1 MAASGSDLNAP
12 TPPSPATPGRGRWL
26 RAAGIVVGIVAVG
39 FCGWTLIAEWSTV
52 QEAVTTADPALV
64 TAAVVGGLAGTT
76 CVAQQWRWVLAAL
89 GAPTTRRQGWTW
101 FFAGELGK
109 YVPGG
114 VWAVVGRGELAHR
127 GGVPRAVAYP
137 ATLLSLG
144 VFCLSGG
151 IGWAALYPFTG
162 PARWWTVLLIPAL
175 LAAVH
180 PAVQRPVFGSLTRI
194 SRGRL
199 RVPVLPWPRMLGL
212 VGATLPAWFLLGAT
226 TALVAGALGLT
237 VDPVAVAAAAI
248 AAWVVGVLVPVP
260 AGAGIRE
267 VAFAIGSG
275 LPAGPA
281 VLVAALARVVFV
293 VVDLAAGLLALTL
306 LPRTTAPAPPAR

>member
-1 MAASGSDLNAP
+1 MGL
-12 TPPSPATPGRGRWL
+12 L
-26 RAAGIVVGIVAVG
+26 AVG
-39 FCGWTLIAEWSTV
+39 FCGWTLVAQWPTV
-52 QEAVTTADPALV
+52 RVAVSAADPTLV
-64 TAAVVGGLAGTT
+64 TAAVVGGLAGTI
-76 CVAQQWRWVLAAL
+76 CIAEQWRWVLAAL
-89 GAPTTRRQGWTW
+89 RAPTGRRRAWTW

-127 GGVPRAVAYP
+127 GGVSRAVAYP

-162 PARWWTVLLIPAL
+162 PARWWTVLLIPVL

-180 PAVQRPVFGSLTRI
+180 PAVLRPVFAILNRV

-199 RVPVLPWPRMLGL
+199 IVPVLPWPRMVGL
-212 VGATLPAWFLLGAT
+212 LGATLPGWLLLGAT
-226 TALVAGALGLT
+226 SALLAGSLGLT
-237 VDPVAVAAAAI
+237 ADPVAVAGAAI

-260 AGAGIRE
+260 AGAGVRE
-267 VAFAIGSG
+267 VAFAVGSG

-306 LPRTTAPAPPAR
+306 LRRTGAPPRPVVPAPPG